1 MFKQST
7 LEQELIN
14 QLSAQ
19 PNLLRDLTLHFIG
32 IGGIGVSAV
41 ARMLAERGAT
51 IQGSDVR
58 RSQLTEAMETLGAQ
72 VTIGHRP
79 DNIDG
84 ADIVIF
90 STAVPKDNVELLEAQ
105 RRQVPCLHRSQALGL
120 CLLGLESVG
129 VTGTH
134 GKGTV
139 SAMIAHALIVAER
152 DPSFIIGGIL
162 NQYKTNAR
170 VGRTPRD
177 QPSDEDDLRETYYG
191 VAEVDESDGSHLNLS
206 PHHALVNHLEVDHLN
221 YYDDLEA
228 IISTMTRF
236 LNTNSHL
243 KSVALNMA
251 DLGVREMNKA
261 LELHERVQVLTYAA
275 EGYYPEE
282 LGSLDAL
289 DFTARDLVDHG
300 LNISFTAY
308 HRAERLGEITLPI
321 PGGYNAE
328 NAAGAIATL
337 IGGLKVDFA
346 VIQRALSTY
355 QGLENRFT
363 VRRDDEITVVK
374 DYLSHPTGMRRVL
387 QSAQRI
393 EHRKIWCVFKPYRF
407 TLMRYHGQD
416 YAQAFTSAD
425 EVVITTM
432 YAANEKSMPGIDT
445 SWFVDQLRHHGNT
458 THFLPEQE
466 EITSFL
472 QARVAR
478 GDLIFFFGG
487 DDFFTMADAWMDERA
502 ERLRLT

>member
-19 PNLLRDLTLHFIG
+19 PDQLRDLTLHFIG

-41 ARMLAERGAT
+41 ARMLAERGAR

-58 RSQLTEAMETLGAQ
+58 HSQLTSAMEQLGAR
-72 VTIGHRP
+72 VTIGHDP
-79 DNIDG
+79 AHIDG
-84 ADIVIF
+84 ADIVVF
-90 STAVPKDNVELLEAQ
+90 STAVPQDNVELVEAR
-105 RRQVPCLHRSQALGL
+105 RRQLPCLHRSQALGL
-120 CLLGLESVG
+120 CLLGLESIG

-139 SAMIAHALIVAER
+139 SAMIAHALIVAEL

-170 VGRTPRD
+170 VGRTP
-177 QPSDEDDLRETYYG
+177 QEASSQSPETQETCYG

-221 YYDDLEA
+221 YYDNLEA

-236 LNTNSHL
+236 LNHNQHL

-251 DLGVREMNKA
+251 DQGVREMHAA
-261 LELHERVQVLTYAA
+261 LELHQRARVLTYAA

-300 LNISFTAY
+300 LSISFNAY
-308 HRAERLGEITLPI
+308 HRSECLGEITLPI

-328 NAAGAIATL
+328 NAAGALATL
-337 IGGLKVDFA
+337 LGGLEIDFA
-346 VIQRALSTY
+346 VAQRALGTY

-387 QSAQRI
+387 KSAQRI
-393 EHRKIWCVFKPYRF
+393 EHHKIWCVFKPYRF

-416 YAQAFTSAD
+416 YARAFTSAD

-432 YAANEKSMPGIDT
+432 YAANEASMPGIDT
-445 SWFVDQLRHHGNT
+445 SWFVAQLRRHGNT

-466 EITSFL
+466 DITSFL
-472 QARVAR
+472 QERVKR

-487 DDFFTMADAWMDERA
+487 DDFFNMADAWMDKRA
-502 ERLRLT
+502 QQT